1 MIENGMIKVCP
12 ALASI
17 SMARTIVKKDVLA
30 EQLLKTLK
38 GSNALVLTGPDT
50 CDWRANS
57 EIGKT
62 YAVRNKVIP
71 RLQQKG
77 HNITYLSLQGF
88 LLMIGDIFSS
98 LQVQGAVDFTDIKKL
113 TNLIGPDSIYNH
125 IFIDEA
131 HHLLPTEAG
140 QSKSEFNQIRLQL
153 WQAIEQSIKAGK
165 KIVFI
170 TAWHPQYLFYRRCL
184 TNQTINQYF
193 FTAPTLELLSP
204 YS

>member
-1 MIENGMIKVCP
+1 MIENGIIKVCP
-12 ALASI
+12 ALALI
-17 SMARTIVKKDVLA
+17 SMARTIVKRDALV

-50 CDWRANS
+50 YDWQANS

-62 YAVRNKVIP
+62 YTVRNKVIP

-77 HNITYLSLQGF
+77 QNITYLSLQGF
-88 LLMIGDIFSS
+88 IRMIGDIFSN
-98 LQVQGAVDFTDIKKL
+98 LQVQGAVDFTSLEKITD
-113 TNLIGPDSIYNH
+113 LIGPNSSYNH

-131 HHLLPTEAG
+131 HHLLPTETG

-153 WQAIEQSIKAGK
+153 WQAIEQSILAGK
-165 KIVFI
+165 KVIFI
-170 TAWHPQYLFYRRCL
+170 TAWHPQHHFYRRCL
-184 TNQTINQYF
+184 TNQAINQYF